1 MTNFEKMNEKELLQ
15 AYRGYLKMA
24 KTGAVGEDDF
34 DGLFRRAIDEQSKE
48 HPGRGVINATQ
59 DLLAAIANRW
69 FEEHSQAEEVLVA
82 GTEVWYVN
90 KDEGCLEHG
99 VVETVYYKE
108 GNLDSIGVNFPDSND
123 YDVFDGSALGRS
135 LFRSELQAKERLTQ

>member
-1 MTNFEKMNEKELLQ
+1 MKSLLRLTNFEKLNEKELLQ

-69 FEEHSQAEEVLVA
+69 FEEHSQYS
-82 GTEVWYVN
+82 GKIWR
-90 KDEGCLEHG
+90 
-99 VVETVYYKE
+99 
-108 GNLDSIGVNFPDSND
+108 F
-123 YDVFDGSALGRS
+123 YDCQCQG
-135 LFRSELQAKERLTQ
+135 